1 MKIAINCIFCQPRG
15 GGIREY
21 IYNVVSALSRIDKE
35 NEYILYVLKDC
46 VGYAYNVLPNVPNMS
61 IKAVPYDSSRMSV
74 IMRSLFSRRYW
85 LKEER
90 EEQFDIFHS
99 PFFHAPRLKHAKVI
113 ITVHDLRFCRYPST
127 YTLPRY
133 LFLRTA
139 VKNSI
144 KQADAI
150 ITISAFTK

>member
-46 VGYAYNVLPNVPNMS
+46 VGYAHNVLPNVPNMS
-61 IKAVPYDSSRMSV
+61 IKSVPYDSSRMSV

-99 PFFHAPRLKHAKVI
+99 PFFHAPRLKRRV
-113 ITVHDLRFCRYPST
+113 
-127 YTLPRY
+127 
-133 LFLRTA
+133 
-139 VKNSI
+139 
-144 KQADAI
+144 
-150 ITISAFTK
+150 